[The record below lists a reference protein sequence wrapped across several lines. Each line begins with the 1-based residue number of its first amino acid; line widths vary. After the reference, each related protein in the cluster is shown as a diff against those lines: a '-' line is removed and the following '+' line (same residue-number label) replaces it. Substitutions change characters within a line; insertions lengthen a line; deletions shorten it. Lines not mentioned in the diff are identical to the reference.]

1 MKTIEQRIYDGSRAR
16 EVLDNEVFQ
25 AVFADIR
32 KDLIESWENIPSTSE
47 NTPARDRI
55 HLSLTLLGKV
65 KACIQQSLETGKLA
79 QMDLE
84 HKRTLAERLNPS
96 NWR

>member
-16 EVLDNEVFQ
+16 EVLDNEAFQ
-25 AVFADIR
+25 AAFADIR

-47 NTPARDRI
+47 NAPARDRI

-79 QMDLE
+79 HMDLE
-84 HKRTLAERLNPS
+84 HRRTLAERLNPS